1 MTSLHPRRLLDLF
14 LSFFDPASGNVQ
26 GLLVEVSGAGM
37 VVESLGK
44 IQCERGREV
53 CGVLKTGSTT

>member
-14 LSFFDPASGNVQ
+14 LSFFDPAYGNVQ

-37 VVESLGK
+37 VESLGK